1 VTAENAGFFI
11 SGLAAGLTFLGDM
24 VVIAFISAG
33 YIRWSVYTGA
43 AVLSL
48 LNAVGTAFL
57 VAHGADPLNAA
68 LAMLKTGGM
77 AAAAVLLPAVLATW
91 VCWKFWIY
99 VGGLNAK

>member
-24 VVIAFISAG
+24 AVIAFISAG
-33 YIRWSVYTGA
+33 YVRWGVYAGA

-48 LNAVGTAFL
+48 LNAVGTALL
-57 VAHGADPLNAA
+57 VARGADPLNAA
-68 LAMLKTGGM
+68 LAMVKIGGM
-77 AAAAVLLPAVLATW
+77 TAVAVLLPAVLATW
-91 VCWKFWIY
+91 ICWKFWSR